1 MVGICSQWA
10 KRNEELTLYEKI
22 VYWGIA
28 DKSFGFAKRYCY
40 LKLDGFEISKTTAST
55 AIKGLVEKGIISYK
69 NTFKDNGHRGM
80 NEYRILE
87 PSDNIKK
94 FIFVGSHEEPKK
106 ESEKETETEEE
117 INPWLE

>member
-40 LKLDGFEISKTTAST
+40 LKLDSFEISKTTASI
-55 AIKGLVEKGIISYK
+55 AIKSLVLKGIISYK

-87 PSDNIKK
+87 PKENINK
-94 FIFVGSHEEPKK
+94 FIFVGSSEELKK
-106 ESEKETETEEE
+106 ENIETSEDDKD
-117 INPWLE
+117 NPWKGM